1 MKVRKIIMRVDVME
15 RIGLA
20 GLVPVVV
27 LEQAEDAVPVAKALL
42 AADLDIMEITMR
54 TEAGIAA
61 IKAVSEQVPDMLVGA
76 GTILSLAKCQEA
88 VAAGARFIVSPGYDP
103 AIVNWCLANQIP
115 ITPGCVTPTEI
126 TTALNAGIKTVK
138 FFPANI
144 YGGVK
149 ACTNLYAP
157 FKSAGLSFIPTG
169 GVNNDNLGE
178 YADKPF
184 IHAIGGGWLCDPA
197 SIANHDYAAIT
208 ETVKAAVSALLG
220 FEVVHVGINQENE
233 DAASEVSWTLN
244 KAFGFAV
251 KEGVLSNF
259 ASSAI
264 EIFKSPY
271 LGTKG
276 HLAIRTNSVDRA
288 VHYLSRR
295 GFEVDRST
303 VKYKNGRI
311 LTVYLND
318 EIGGFALHLMQ
329 K

>member
-1 MKVRKIIMRVDVME
+1 MNFDVMD
-15 RIGLA
+15 RIGRA

-27 LEQAEDAVPVAKALL
+27 LEQVEDAVPVAQALL

-61 IKAVSEQVPDMLVGA
+61 IRAVSEHVPEMLVGA

-103 AIVNWCLANQIP
+103 VIVNWCIANQIP
-115 ITPGCVTPTEI
+115 VTPGCVTPTEI

-149 ACTNLYAP
+149 GCSNLYAP
-157 FKSAGLSFIPTG
+157 FKSVGLSFIPTG

-184 IHAIGGGWLCDPA
+184 IHAVGGGWLCDPA
-197 SIANHDYAAIT
+197 SVSSHNYVAIT
-208 ETVKAAVSALLG
+208 ETAKAAVSALLG
-220 FEVVHVGINQENE
+220 FEVVHVGINQESE
-233 DAASEVSWTLN
+233 TAASEVSLALN

-251 KEGVLSNF
+251 KEGALSNF
-259 ASSAI
+259 ASAAI
-264 EIFKSPY
+264 EIYKYPF
-271 LGTKG
+271 LGTMG
-276 HLAIRTNSVDRA
+276 HLAIRTNSVTRA
-288 VHYLSRR
+288 IHYLSRR
-295 GFEVDRST
+295 GFQVDMT
-303 VKYKNGRI
+303 TAKYKNDRI
-311 LTVYLND
+311 STVYLTD

>member
-1 MKVRKIIMRVDVME
+1 MNHDVME
-15 RIGLA
+15 RIGQA

-27 LEQAEDAVPVAKALL
+27 LEQVEDAVPVARALL

-61 IKAVSEQVPDMLVGA
+61 IRAVSEQVPEMLVGA
-76 GTILSLAKCQEA
+76 GTILSLEKCQEA

-103 AIVNWCLANQIP
+103 VIVNWCIANQVP

-149 ACTNLYAP
+149 GCSNLHAP
-157 FKSAGLSFIPTG
+157 FKSAGLKFIPTG

-184 IHAIGGGWLCDPA
+184 IHAVGGGWLCDPV
-197 SIANHDYAAIT
+197 SVSKHDYGAIT
-208 ETVKAAVSALLG
+208 ETAKAAVSALLG
-220 FEVVHVGINQENE
+220 FEVVHVGINLESE
-233 DAASEVSWTLN
+233 TAASEVSSALN
-244 KAFGFAV
+244 KAFGFAI
-251 KEGVLSNF
+251 KEGALSNF
-259 ASSAI
+259 ASAAI
-264 EIFKSPY
+264 EIFKQPY
-271 LGTKG
+271 LGTMG

-288 VHYLSRR
+288 IHYLTKR
-295 GFEVDRST
+295 GFKVDMAT
-303 VKYKNGRI
+303 VKYKNDRI
-311 LTVYLND
+311 LTVYLSD